1 MASLLAHLL
10 HFEALEVSRGRAAL
24 FFSTFFLSSLAT
36 YMAIVFVPL
45 YALKLTQSLP
55 LISLLTTAYYLA
67 FTTCLPIYGRL
78 SDRLGSYAW
87 FTAIG
92 ALLTGGL
99 CIAIPFVSRFEEL
112 MALRAAQGLAW
123 ALVAPMGAA
132 MASISTTEALR
143 GRAMSVFN
151 LSVSSG
157 YLAGSLVG
165 GVVSQLLGL
174 DAVFLL
180 GGLSSLIAAGLALGL
195 RGWRRPTRG
204 AERSRGG
211 LRLGRVKVVYI
222 GFFLRN
228 AGATGI
234 WALLP
239 IYLSYL
245 GATDL
250 WIGLLYMVN
259 LASQTLL
266 MGRVGQ
272 LTDRAGRRPVFLLGL
287 FGSSTVFLL
296 YGLAPYYL
304 WIIPIHV
311 LLGLSW
317 SSLITSSTAYIGDHA
332 PRDAQGAMMSLLF
345 TVTGLSWIAGSSLA
359 AAVVDFV
366 GLRNYMFIA
375 ALLAATGG
383 LYAGVFMKEGR
394 DLNALPTP

>member
-1 MASLLAHLL
+1 MSSLLAHLL
-10 HFEALEVSRGRAAL
+10 HFEALGVSRSRAAL

-45 YALKLTQSLP
+45 YALGLTESLP
-55 LISLLTTAYYLA
+55 LISLLTTAYYVA
-67 FTTCLPIYGRL
+67 FTACLPIYGRL
-78 SDRLGSYAW
+78 SDRLGGHAW
-87 FTAIG
+87 FTALG
-92 ALLTGGL
+92 AALTGAL
-99 CIAIPFVSRFEEL
+99 CIAIPLTSRLEEL

-132 MASISTTEALR
+132 MASMSTTKAFR

-165 GVVSQLLGL
+165 GAVSELLGL

-180 GGLSSLIAAGLALGL
+180 GGISSIIAAGLALGL
-195 RGWRRPTRG
+195 RGWGRPRREV
-204 AERSRGG
+204 ERREVK
-211 LRLGRVKVVYI
+211 LRARLGKAKVVYV

-239 IYLSYL
+239 IYLAYL
-245 GATDL
+245 GASEL
-250 WIGLLYMVN
+250 WIGLLYTVN

-266 MGRVGQ
+266 MGQVGQ
-272 LTDRAGRRPVFLLGL
+272 LTDRLGRKPVFLLGL
-287 FGSSTVFLL
+287 FGSSAVFVL
-296 YGLAPYYL
+296 YGLSPHYL
-304 WIIPIHV
+304 WIIPVHV

-317 SSLITSSTAYIGDHA
+317 CSLITASTAYIGDRA
-332 PRDAQGAMMSLLF
+332 PVEAQGAMMSLLF
-345 TVTGLSWIAGSSLA
+345 TVTGLAWIAGSSLA
-359 AAVVDFV
+359 AAVVDLV

-375 ALLAATGG
+375 ASLAALGG
-383 LYAGVFMKEGR
+383 LYSSYFMERG
-394 DLNALPTP
+394 